1 MKRMIKKFAALLAAV
16 MIGAAA
22 MPAYAATAVPSAVM
36 TASETVT
43 AYKDLST
50 TYEIV
55 KVTTSDGKVTYWLY
69 NKKAGEKVMLMGEG
83 ESNAPSVSISNKSII
98 LYGENND
105 GHETRVKLN
114 TETDTLLPYNTKADW
129 IDNGTTAIIRNSS
142 GKAMGEVHG
151 GTFVPYQRPA
161 SGPTITFY
169 KYLLVNKNGTVPDV
183 TFTYKLT
190 AGDAVA
196 KSATNPAVTS
206 GTDAD
211 SAVVGTAA
219 FTSADTIETTADSSV
234 TLKNWQGYVKK
245 PVTIDMSKI
254 MYRPGVYRYVLTE
267 EKVSGRND
275 IAYDV
280 QNDGGTECVRYL
292 DIYVGNSET
301 KNSQGRYDLKILSSV
316 LHTTPSADV
325 PISTNS
331 STSSSAAAVS
341 DKSDGFVNEVIADK
355 TLTIKKKVSGSQ
367 ASRDKYFKFHLDLSN
382 VGGSVKIDYTNAD
395 TVTGSNAATLDAY
408 EGITQPT
415 TVSITDGKGSTDFYL
430 RNDQSVVIT
439 LPAGSAYTVTETEE
453 DYTPEVERETEGS
466 TTTMTRSGDTYSATG
481 ITSNTTLTFTNTKDA
496 AVPTGIAM
504 NVMPYIIAA
513 VIAAA
518 AIGFAAAKKR
528 KQ

>member
-1 MKRMIKKFAALLAAV
+1 MKRMIKKFAALLAAI
-16 MIGAAA
+16 MIGTTAT
-22 MPAYAATAVPSAVM
+22 PAYAATAVPSAVM
-36 TASETVT
+36 TTSETVT
-43 AYKDLST
+43 AYKNLST
-50 TYEIV
+50 TYEIA
-55 KVTTSDGKVTYWLY
+55 KVTASDGRVTYWLY
-69 NKKAGEKVMLMGEG
+69 NKKAGEKVMLMGDG

-114 TETDTLLPYNTKADW
+114 TETDTLSPYNTKADW

-142 GKAMGEVHG
+142 GKAMGELHG
-151 GTFVPYQRPA
+151 GTVVHYQRSA

-169 KYLLVNKNGTVPDV
+169 KYLLVDKNGTVPNV

-190 AGDAVA
+190 AGDAAA
-196 KSATNPAVTS
+196 KSATNPAVSS

-234 TLKNWQGYVKK
+234 TLKSWQGYVKK

-280 QNDGGTECVRYL
+280 QNDGGTKCVRYL

-301 KNSQGRYDLKILSSV
+301 KNSQGYYDLKILSSV
-316 LHTTPSADV
+316 LHTTPSADA
-325 PISTNS
+325 PISTAS
-331 STSSSAAAVS
+331 EKSTSVS

-355 TLTIKKKVSGSQ
+355 TLTVKKKVSGSQ
-367 ASRDKYFKFHLDLSN
+367 ASRDKYFKFRLDLSN
-382 VGGSVKIDYTNAD
+382 VSGNVKIDYKNAD
-395 TVTGSNAATLDAY
+395 AVTGSNAATLDAY

-415 TVSITDGKGSTDFYL
+415 AVPITDGKGSADFYL